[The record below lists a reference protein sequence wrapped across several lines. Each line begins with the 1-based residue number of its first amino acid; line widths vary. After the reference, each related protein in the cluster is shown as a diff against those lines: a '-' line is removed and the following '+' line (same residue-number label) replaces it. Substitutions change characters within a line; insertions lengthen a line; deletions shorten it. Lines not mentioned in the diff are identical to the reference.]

1 MGDRSD
7 IKKAS
12 VDTGKASF
20 EYIEEV
26 IDLAMNKRIDATV
39 TGPIN
44 KEAINLAGF
53 HYAGHTE
60 IYAEFTHTKD
70 YAMIENLGLKLS
82 LLEGIGG
89 LC

>member
-1 MGDRSD
+1 
-7 IKKAS
+7 
-12 VDTGKASF
+12 
-20 EYIEEV
+20 
-26 IDLAMNKRIDATV
+26 MNKKIDVTV

-44 KEAINLAGF
+44 KEAINLGGF

-82 LLEGIGG
+82 LLEGIRG